1 MTRLLATLRQ
11 RRRERA
17 YRLVAD
23 DILAMGPR
31 YCFTASSAFWSTQM
45 PHGRAVDAESAL
57 LLLDAVKRETPR

>member
-17 YRLVAD
+17 YRLVAE
-23 DILAMGPR
+23 DILKMGPR
-31 YCFTASSAFWSTQM
+31 HCFTTPSAFWSTQM
-45 PHGRAVDAESAL
+45 PHGRAINAESAL